1 MLILRKYSRLNK
13 IKNRYIITMVY
24 KSKKLNKRRYFKRQ
38 SRKLIKRGM
47 YGGVLPKSSDNISIE
62 NQEKDIPLNNEKKD
76 KIAADEIMKEI
87 EENNKLELP
96 NLTEIPVA
104 GPIMESAGNLIET
117 SAVKGLDVLGNSIGV
132 DINNPASIGEKLDDI
147 KDAVSSPENIQKTK
161 EILANAG
168 EYVGLVVD
176 AAAPVVDKVL
186 DKTMPIITEQGEKL
200 LEKGMQTGK
209 YLVTDIMGE
218 FATIPLTMAS
228 AAEATLAATNA
239 ASTLIKGT
247 SEAIQ
252 GTQQNL
258 NRLIDENNLK
268 MSNVKIPNVK
278 MPNVAIPDVK
288 MPNPP
293 QMPNTPQMPNMNNN
307 SYRQQGGGLLKKYQK
322 EKMMIGG
329 RISQSQSEFLG
340 GQLFS
345 SQNLQQYGGKW
356 HTKRRHYLKR
366 KMTSRSY
373 K

>member
-1 MLILRKYSRLNK
+1 MG
-13 IKNRYIITMVY
+13 Y
-24 KSKKLNKRRYFKRQ
+24 KSKKINKRRNFKRQ

-147 KDAVSSPENIQKTK
+147 KDAVSSPENIEKTK
-161 EILANAG
+161 EILKNTG

-176 AAAPVVDKVL
+176 AAAPVIEKTSEKILPVVMKEADKAIDALAATGVN
-186 DKTMPIITEQGEKL
+186 L
-200 LEKGMQTGK
+200 LEDVTGPVIGVPRT
-209 YLVTDIMGE
+209 LWT
-218 FATIPLTMAS
+218 
-228 AAEATLAATNA
+228 AAEAFNA
-239 ASTLIKGT
+239 SVNAGSELIKGT
-247 SEAIQ
+247 AEAIQ
-252 GTQQNL
+252 GTQANL
-258 NRLIDENNLK
+258 NRLIDESSSK
-268 MSNVKIPNVK
+268 MSNIK
-278 MPNVAIPDVK
+278 MPNVAIPEVK
-288 MPNPP
+288 T
-293 QMPNTPQMPNMNNN
+293 PNTPQMSNTPKMPNMNNI
-307 SYRQQGGGLLKKYQK
+307 SYKQQGGGLLKKYQK

-329 RISQSQSEFLG
+329 RILQSQSEFLG

-345 SQNLQQYGGKW
+345 SQNLQQTGGKW